1 MADKPPAPL
10 SRSLLARK
18 GAASASGFAHA
29 DGGPATAPSS
39 RRWRLAVFSTTL
51 SISAAAIALVG
62 AALMFGGPW
71 TATVAPEPTVRIP
84 VPDSAVPSTA
94 AVAVAAR
101 GAVPSSSP
109 PAVSPTPEPKPA
121 PAVSPV
127 RTAEP
132 TKAPPPS
139 PRRRP
144 AGPARAGYLVQLHA
158 LASDAAVRREWRR
171 LRQRHGKLFADLDL
185 TVAPT
190 RSDGGGGTVYRMRL
204 GALSSRTDARALCKK
219 LRREEIGCMVV
230 R

>member
-1 MADKPPAPL
+1 MGDVADKPPAPL

-18 GAASASGFAHA
+18 GAASASGFEHA
-29 DGGPATAPSS
+29 DGGPAAAPSS

-51 SISAAAIALVG
+51 SIAAAAIALVG

-71 TATVAPEPTVRIP
+71 TATVAPEPTARIP

-94 AVAVAAR
+94 AEPAAVAVAA
-101 GAVPSSSP
+101 
-109 PAVSPTPEPKPA
+109 AVSPTPEPKPA

-139 PRRRP
+139 PRKRP

-171 LRQRHGKLFADLDL
+171 LRRRHGKLFVGLDL
-185 TVAPT
+185 TVAPK

-204 GALSSRTDARALCKK
+204 GALSSRTEARALCDK
-219 LRREEIGCMVV
+219 LRRKDIGCMVV